1 VKGYDAGNE
10 GRSMSGIGIDL
21 SQKTAVIVGGASG
34 LGAAI
39 AQGMSAAGAP
49 VVLVDLDG
57 EKLHAVQEQIARTG
71 GACRSLNLDV
81 ADSSAPERIVDFTL
95 SEFGSLKILVLSAG
109 IHNQAPFESMTSE
122 SFERVFAVNVRAPYF
137 ISQAALPHLSPGGSI
152 ILIGSTGA
160 IAAIPG
166 GFSAYC
172 ATKGAIHSLVRALA
186 VELAERGVRVNAI
199 VPGAFDTPINATL
212 FSTDPELAATIVE
225 TTPLKRLG
233 EPEDIVA
240 PALFLASDGA
250 RHVHGAM
257 LVVDGGFTVV

>member
-1 VKGYDAGNE
+1 MTG
-10 GRSMSGIGIDL
+10 SGIDL
-21 SQKTAVIVGGASG
+21 TGRTAVIVGGASG

-39 AQGMSAAGAP
+39 AHGMGGAGAP
-49 VVLVDLDG
+49 VVLVDLDN
-57 EKLHAVQEQIARTG
+57 EKLASTQQHVVAAG
-71 GACRSLNLDV
+71 GECRSLKLDV
-81 ADSSAPERIVDFTL
+81 ATDSAPERIVEFAL

-109 IHNQAPFESMTSE
+109 IHNQAPLESMSRE
-122 SFERVFAVNVRAPYF
+122 SFDRVFAVNVRAPYF
-137 ISQAALPHLSPGGSI
+137 ICQAALPHLSPGGSVI
-152 ILIGSTGA
+152 FIGSTGA

-186 VELAERGVRVNAI
+186 VELAERGVRVNGI

-212 FSTDPELAATIVE
+212 FSTDPGLAQAIVE

-233 EPEDIVA
+233 QPEDIVA

-250 RHVHGAM
+250 RHVHGAT